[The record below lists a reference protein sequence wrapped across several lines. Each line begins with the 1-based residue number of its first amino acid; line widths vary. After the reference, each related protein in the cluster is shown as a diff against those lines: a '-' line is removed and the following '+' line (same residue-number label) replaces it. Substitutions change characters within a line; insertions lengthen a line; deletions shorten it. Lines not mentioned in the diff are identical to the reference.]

1 MKNDQLFSEIQSHMR
16 RFEDVWYKRTEEGM
30 EVYIADIKEFFVD
43 NGGYVEPY
51 KKLKGGGDFFQIKD
65 CLLFSAAPFKKD
77 GNAMGKRAGF

>member
-43 NGGYVEPY
+43 NGGYVEQY
-51 KKLKGGGDFFQIKD
+51 KNVMAMSIIMRLTTACF
-65 CLLFSAAPFKKD
+65 LL
-77 GNAMGKRAGF
+77 MHL